1 MLFRSP
7 ELLIIVSCKVRNSGC
22 LCVIIGY
29 CGDLVKKIRDKQNV
43 PRGSRCLAG
52 SEVFFML
59 GCGNGE

>member
-7 ELLIIVSCKVRNSGC
+7 EPLIIASCRIRSNGY

-43 PRGSRCLAG
+43 PRG
-52 SEVFFML
+52 
-59 GCGNGE
+59 